1 MLIAFLE
8 CNRSIVGAEFAQVDY
23 VADHSRVSL
32 EATPNRAEQIQTA
45 FGVNRMAT
53 NGRKI
58 TIVTCFSS
66 GSHPAHFL
74 GKINGLIVCS
84 KGRQSHYK
92 SHGECDDKGNQFF
105 HSKSLLVL
113 SSWFVPVDLI
123 SFKPVPPLFYTG
135 YAEKPRAF
143 LCIHLN
149 KTCYRP
155 HVPSTETCGLVI
167 PPITTSTVNV

>member
-8 CNRSIVGAEFAQVDY
+8 CNRSIVGAAFAQVDY
-23 VADHSRVSL
+23 VADHNRVSL

-105 HSKSLLVL
+105 IVNL
-113 SSWFVPVDLI
+113 SSSCRLGLFLSI
-123 SFKPVPPLFYTG
+123 SF
-135 YAEKPRAF
+135 
-143 LCIHLN
+143 HLN
-149 KTCYRP
+149 LS
-155 HVPSTETCGLVI
+155 HPS
-167 PPITTSTVNV
+167 STPVMQRNRAHFSVSTLTKPAIGHMYLQPKLAVW

>member
-84 KGRQSHYK
+84 KGRQSHTK
-92 SHGECDDKGNQFF
+92 AMASAMIRVINFF
-105 HSKSLLVL
+105 IVNLSSSCRLGLVL
-113 SSWFVPVDLI
+113 SIAFQLNLSHLSPI
-123 SFKPVPPLFYTG
+123 AIMQRS
-135 YAEKPRAF
+135 RAHF
-143 LCIHLN
+143 SVSN
-149 KTCYRP
+149 
-155 HVPSTETCGLVI
+155 STQRSIGHMYLQPKLAVW
-167 PPITTSTVNV
+167 